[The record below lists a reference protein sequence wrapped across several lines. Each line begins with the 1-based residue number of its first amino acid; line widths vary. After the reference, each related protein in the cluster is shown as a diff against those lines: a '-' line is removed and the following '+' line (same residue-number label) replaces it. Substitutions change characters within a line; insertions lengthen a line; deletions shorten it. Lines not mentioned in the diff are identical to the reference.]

1 MKHMKTPFPLT
12 ADILEKAEMLKIAGD
27 PVRIRILCFMFEYKK
42 ACVTDIAESLDVPIN
57 TISHHLQKM
66 KHVGYFET
74 KRIGTIICY
83 ELIENSFTKTLE
95 RLIC

>member
-1 MKHMKTPFPLT
+1 MKITFPLT
-12 ADILEKAEMLKIAGD
+12 EDILQKAELLKMAGD
-27 PVRIRILCFMFEYKK
+27 PVRIRILCFMFEHKK

-66 KHVGYFET
+66 KHVKFFET

-83 ELIENSFTKTLE
+83 ELIENTFTKRLQ
-95 RLIC
+95 RLICF